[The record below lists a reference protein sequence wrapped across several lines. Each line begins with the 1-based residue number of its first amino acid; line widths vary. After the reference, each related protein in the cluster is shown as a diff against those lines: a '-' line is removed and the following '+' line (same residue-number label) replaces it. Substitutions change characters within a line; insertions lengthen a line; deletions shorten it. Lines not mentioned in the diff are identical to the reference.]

1 MLAFIDAD
9 NTAFQIGGGV
19 AMALPTLTQADAANF
34 EVGAGTSLTMSGL
47 TSYTGGGAGGVTST
61 LEASGAGSLLSLP
74 NLTTLAAFT
83 YDASLVQVGPSSG
96 GDVELPLV
104 TDITGPVSLTC
115 DGGSL
120 DIGSATVSM
129 PTSGTGATINVPTL
143 PQGIAISLGT
153 GGTFV
158 DATFNIAQGD
168 SVSLISGTY
177 VGAIFNV
184 NQGATLDLTG
194 GQTVTYSGTLTG
206 SGSGT
211 VQ

>member
-1 MLAFIDAD
+1 
-9 NTAFQIGGGV
+9 
-19 AMALPTLTQADAANF
+19 MALPTLTQADAANF

-47 TSYTGGGAGGVTST
+47 TSYTGGGARWGDLNSRGLRRRQPPLVAKSDD
-61 LEASGAGSLLSLP
+61 AGCLYLRR
-74 NLTTLAAFT
+74 F
-83 YDASLVQVGPSSG
+83 LVQVGPSSG

-120 DIGSATVSM
+120 DIGERDGEHAHL
-129 PTSGTGATINVPTL
+129 GQQERAINVPTL
-143 PQGIAISLGT
+143 PQGSPSALGPV
-153 GGTFV
+153 GPRRRGRS
-158 DATFNIAQGD
+158 NIAQGD

-194 GQTVTYSGTLTG
+194 GQTVTY
-206 SGSGT
+206 
-211 VQ
+211 